1 MRSRIERPVHVAL
14 PPVTDG
20 FSPLRAALDRPGGFI
35 KIHGAGNDFVVFDGR
50 VHPFRPDPAR
60 AAALC
65 DRHTGIGG
73 DQLLVLEPPTAPDA
87 DLRLR
92 IYNVDGQEAQT
103 CLNATRC
110 VAWLMLQETGA
121 ETVRIGTLGGVIEAR
136 PAGSGLVTLRQP
148 PARFDWRTIPLAGP
162 RDTLS
167 LDLTAGPLT
176 ARAAVS
182 MGNPHLVC
190 FVPDLAAIEVPL
202 WADRLQKHPLLPE
215 GANIGVAEIV
225 DSARMRLVVWERPG
239 ILTRACGSGACAA
252 LVVARRLGLT
262 GEVRMQVEM
271 PGGTLFVEE
280 TADGDLLL
288 TGPVEVAFLG
298 VLP

>member
-1 MRSRIERPVHVAL
+1 MRSRIERHVHVAL

-73 DQLLVLEPPTAPDA
+73 DQVLVLEPPTAPDA

-148 PARFDWRTIPLAGP
+148 PARFDWRAIPLAGP

-225 DSARMRLVVWERPG
+225 DGARMRLVVWERPG

-262 GEVRMQVEM
+262 PEVRMQVEM